1 MAMQI
6 PVQSQLRQISSLNRL
21 LSQYD
26 QIQYSYKVA
35 KGKLDRLRSDIR
47 TLMTTLNLRQHKHF
61 WTYPTPTGIKGREIT
76 AELSPNRRF
85 SHWDISSLREFIG
98 DKLFFQIAE
107 YTIDEEKLQETVGD
121 RGLPID
127 PILKFKIYEDH
138 PDKLLIK

>member
-1 MAMQI
+1 MPSTLQQI
-6 PVQSQLRQISSLNRL
+6 TPRQISNLNQL

-26 QIQYSYKVA
+26 QIQYNYKMA
-35 KGKLDRLRSDIR
+35 KGKLDRLRSDIQ

-61 WTYPTPTGIKGREIT
+61 FAYPTPTGIKRREIT
-76 AELSPNRRF
+76 AELSTNRRF
-85 SHWDISSLREFIG
+85 SHWDISNLREFID

-107 YTIDEEKLQETVGD
+107 YTINEEKLRETVGSK
-121 RGLPID
+121 RLPIN